1 MSDSS
6 AEPWTL
12 DSSKQNLSTTSTTS
26 FLTSTLTKVVS
37 QTTKLITNDSS
48 TASIPGITTES
59 LQTSTPW
66 IASQKTPHPLTGKD
80 HTVLVTLIVM
90 GIIVPSVF
98 VFVIVSICY
107 RQKKMVRQRREQML
121 LRNQQDFAMDELPY
135 SMRATLASGKL

>member
-1 MSDSS
+1 MPDSATEPWSLESSTQNLPTTNVSSFLSS
-6 AEPWTL
+6 AL
-12 DSSKQNLSTTSTTS
+12 N
-26 FLTSTLTKVVS
+26 KVVS
-37 QTTKLITNDSS
+37 QTTGIFTNDSS
-48 TASIPGITTES
+48 TASTPGITTDS

-66 IASQKTPHPLTGKD
+66 MPAQRTPHPLTGKD

-107 RQKKMVRQRREQML
+107 RQKKMIRQRREQML